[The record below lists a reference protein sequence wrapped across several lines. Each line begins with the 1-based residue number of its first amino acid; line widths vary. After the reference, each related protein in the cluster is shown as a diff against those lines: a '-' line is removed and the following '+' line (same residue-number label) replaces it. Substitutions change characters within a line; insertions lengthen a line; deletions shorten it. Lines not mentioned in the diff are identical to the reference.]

1 MRDLSNEQVMQ
12 VSKNGIDYLQFRVLL
27 DLGVKHA
34 YTLKCDNLLFKEP
47 GFGKPMYLES
57 YKKLCDCLELDS
69 NGVVLPMQNHTD
81 NIVSVYRNTLYSEL
95 KNVDGVLTNRQNL
108 IISTTNADCILY
120 LLYDPKKKVI
130 GNIHSGWRGSYQRI
144 IEKAIEK
151 MVNDFGCETKDIII
165 CICPSIRKCCFEV
178 DEDIRDMFY
187 ERFCFLDNINKFI
200 LNGYKKGKYFI
211 DTVGINNVLLGMN
224 GIRNENIYDCR
235 ICSCCNSDLVHS
247 YRVEGSS
254 YKLAT
259 AVISL

>member
-81 NIVSVYRNTLYSEL
+81 NVVSVYRNTLYSEL

-108 IISTTNADCILY
+108 ILSTTNADCILY

-144 IEKAIEK
+144 IEKAIDK

-200 LNGYKKGKYFI
+200 LN
-211 DTVGINNVLLGMN
+211 
-224 GIRNENIYDCR
+224 
-235 ICSCCNSDLVHS
+235 S
-247 YRVEGSS
+247 
-254 YKLAT
+254 
-259 AVISL
+259 